1 MLDIVKYRLNIQ
13 NIKLSKCYQ
22 NVIKMWNFQIMT
34 FMPVTQIE
42 TNEIEEISLGE
53 FYFKF
58 DSK

>member
-53 FYFKF
+53 F
-58 DSK
+58 